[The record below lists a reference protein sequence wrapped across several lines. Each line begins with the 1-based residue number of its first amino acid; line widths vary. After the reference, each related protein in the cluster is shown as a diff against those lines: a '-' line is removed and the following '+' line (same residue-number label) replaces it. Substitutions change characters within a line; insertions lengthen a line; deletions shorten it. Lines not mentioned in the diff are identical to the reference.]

1 MPEDTYS
8 HASMTRARFR
18 RIHIFA
24 CIEKRNLLYVYSVAE
39 TGLNMLP
46 NLMIKFNLSET
57 DKLANTYLR
66 YIRIG
71 FMTKKKQGILLQMR
85 GTTNSEY
92 VSLEIN
98 NSGKHNQLTFR
109 FVTLY
114 YSGLSDITKTR
125 LFKYIE
131 NFTTQN

>member
-1 MPEDTYS
+1 MK
-8 HASMTRARFR
+8 RARFR
-18 RIHIFA
+18 RIHILS

-46 NLMIKFNLSET
+46 NFMIKFNLSET
-57 DKLANTYLR
+57 DELANTYLQ
-66 YIRIG
+66 YIRTG

-85 GTTNSEY
+85 DMTNSEY

-98 NSGKHNQLTFR
+98 NNGKHNQLTLR

-114 YSGLSDITKTR
+114 YSGLSDIVKTR
-125 LFKYIE
+125 FFKYIV
-131 NFTTQN
+131 T